1 MKKILYIWKG
11 PYPWEIRIKKVCETL
26 AQSNYE
32 VTILSRWNFEEKQ
45 NEVIN
50 NVKIHRVAYHK
61 KPFLSIPIQWNPFW
75 FKEIEK
81 QIKREK
87 PDLIIVREFHIAVS
101 AGKAAKKHNIPII
114 MDMAENY
121 PAAMRDFKKYN
132 SNYILRAMTHRFKI
146 PDMIE
151 KQSVKLMDG
160 IIVVCE
166 EQIKRLNTMY
176 GYSPENI
183 AVVHNTPTADS
194 FQIYEKAEKQEETV
208 FIHHGWMTAEKSLTK
223 LIEAFVYALNK
234 TSNIK
239 LILAGNGECEDDYK
253 AIAQKSSKQEN
264 IVFTGKYDYEQ
275 LNKLINTAD
284 FGVIPYQINEFNQY
298 TIHNKIFDYFAMG
311 KPVIVSKVNPL
322 IRIIE
327 ETGAGIIVDCESI
340 ENFAEVIIN
349 TGKYDYKKMSE
360 NALNAYKNKY
370 NWERDALELL
380 SFVGKYI

>member
-1 MKKILYIWKG
+1 LKKILYIWKG

-26 AQSNYE
+26 AASNYD
-32 VTILSRWNFEEKQ
+32 VTVLSRWNFEEKQ

-50 NVKIHRVAYHK
+50 NVKIHRVAYNQ
-61 KPFLSIPIQWNPFW
+61 KPITSLPIQWNPFW

-81 QIKREK
+81 QIRRER

-101 AGKAAKKHNIPII
+101 AGKAARKYNIPII

-132 SNYILRAMTHRFKI
+132 SNFLVRAITHTFKI

-183 AVVHNTPTADS
+183 SVVHNTPTADS
-194 FQIYEKAEKQEETV
+194 FQIEEKVDRTEDTL

-223 LIEAFVYALNK
+223 LIEAFVIALERN
-234 TSNIK
+234 SNIK
-239 LILAGNGECEDDYK
+239 LILAGDGECENDYK
-253 AIAQKSSKQEN
+253 AIALTARLNNK
-264 IVFTGKYDYEQ
+264 IIFTGKYDYNM
-275 LNKLINTAD
+275 LNELINTAD

-298 TIHNKIFDYFAMG
+298 TIHNKIFDYFALG

-322 IRIIE
+322 MRIIK
-327 ETGAGIIVDCESI
+327 ETGAGIIADCESA
-340 ENFAEVIIN
+340 ENFAEVIVN
-349 TGKYDYKKMSE
+349 HSTYDYKKMSE

-370 NWERDALELL
+370 NWERDAVELL
-380 SFVGKYI
+380 SFIGKFI